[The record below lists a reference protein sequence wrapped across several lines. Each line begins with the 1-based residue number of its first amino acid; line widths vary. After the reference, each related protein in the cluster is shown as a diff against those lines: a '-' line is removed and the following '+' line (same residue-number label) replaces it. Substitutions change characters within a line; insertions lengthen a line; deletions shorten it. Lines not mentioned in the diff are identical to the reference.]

1 MLVAPTSEKPRFNF
15 EEWMKNKRQE
25 KLENHRQW
33 VKAVLV
39 QDDSI
44 KSKAQKVMNRAE
56 NELVNASHYL
66 EEEKNDTVNAVK
78 TTIANINQACSER
91 LEELKKQE

>member
-1 MLVAPTSEKPRFNF
+1 
-15 EEWMKNKRQE
+15 
-25 KLENHRQW
+25 
-33 VKAVLV
+33 
-39 QDDSI
+39 
-44 KSKAQKVMNRAE
+44 MNRAE

-66 EEEKNDTVNAVK
+66 EEEKNDTVNACK

>member
-1 MLVAPTSEKPRFNF
+1 MLVATTEKPRFNF
-15 EEWMKNKRQE
+15 EEWMNNKRKE

-33 VKAVLV
+33 VKQVLV
-39 QDDSI
+39 QDESI

-66 EEEKNDTVNAVK
+66 EEEKNDTVNACK

-91 LEELKKQE
+91 LEEL